1 MKIRHPLGALATLVA
16 CIVAAIF
23 LIQVVH
29 LPDYLTDLTLSEE
42 GRAIKQQ
49 MKLQMMQ
56 QQQQQQAQ

>member
-1 MKIRHPLGALATLVA
+1 MKIRHPLGALITLVG
-16 CIVAAIF
+16 CVIAAYF
-23 LIQVVH
+23 LIQIVR

-56 QQQQQQAQ
+56 QQQQQAQ